1 MSYINL
7 EHKELRKN
15 EMIKRSSEFY
25 QLMNSRR
32 SIRHFSNKDVPIEI
46 IKNIIKTASTAPS
59 GANKQPWKFVIVKNK
74 NIKKQIRI
82 AAEKEEKEFYEHRA
96 PRSWLD
102 DLKILGTDWEKG
114 FLETAPYLI
123 VIFKELYTEKSG
135 ELCKHYYINESVG
148 IAAGMLITAIHNAG
162 LVTLTH
168 TPSPMGFLKKIL
180 SRPKNEK
187 PFLLL
192 PVGYSVG
199 NAMVPDIKRKVFK
212 EIAEIL

>member
-59 GANKQPWKFVIVKNK
+59 GANKQPWKFVIVKDK

-135 ELCKHYYINESVG
+135 ELCKHYYINF
-148 IAAGMLITAIHNAG
+148 INCL
-162 LVTLTH
+162 
-168 TPSPMGFLKKIL
+168 FC
-180 SRPKNEK
+180 
-187 PFLLL
+187 F
-192 PVGYSVG
+192 
-199 NAMVPDIKRKVFK
+199 
-212 EIAEIL
+212 